1 MYNTILNDI
10 AKSNHQERLQV
21 VKYDCKNSYFI
32 ATDGHILICEKNKR
46 FKSDKDLFFSPIT
59 SEIIKYDHYY
69 PDFNGLFSKDAQNI
83 NNFTNGA
90 IYKRTSKN
98 RTIARELI
106 RFGDVTFDLK
116 YITQI
121 YSCLGVGGD
130 WTIHNNAYC
139 YTTLKGLAFVM
150 PVRADEKHLN
160 ENYMFIKVIDVCELV
175 KKQKI
180 QTCFVLL
187 DDNRSVLKCFKNI
200 KKAQEYMCE
209 LSMTKSNVEYHI
221 EEIELI

>member
-10 AKSNHQERLQV
+10 AKSNREEKLQV

-32 ATDGHILICEKNKR
+32 ATDRHILICEKNNR

-59 SEIIKYDHYY
+59 SKTIKYDCCY
-69 PDFNGLFSKDAQNI
+69 PDFSILISKGAQNI
-83 NNFTNGA
+83 DNFTNGA

-98 RTIARELI
+98 RHIARELI
-106 RFGDVTFDLK
+106 RFGDITFDLK

-130 WTIHNNAYC
+130 WTMHYNAYC
-139 YTTLKGLAFVM
+139 YTTPKGFAFLM
-150 PVRADEKHLN
+150 PIGANEKHLN
-160 ENYMFIKVIDVCELV
+160 ENYMFIKVVDVCDLE
-175 KKQKI
+175 KNQKI

-209 LSMTKSNVEYHI
+209 LSMTKTNVEHHI